1 MSKYKIIIAPR
12 AKKQI
17 DSLPSNIK
25 SKIARVLVDILAV
38 NPYLGKPLK
47 AELKGMYSYRVADY
61 RIIYSILK
69 QELIIQVIKVMYRR
83 EAYRKS

>member
-1 MSKYKIIIAPR
+1 MNRYKIHIVPR

-17 DSLPSNIK
+17 DDLPEKIK
-25 SKIARVLVDILAV
+25 SKIIAVIIEILAN

-47 AELKGMYSYRVADY
+47 AEFKGRYSYKVADY

-69 QELIIQVIKVMYRR
+69 HELIIQIIKVMHRR
-83 EAYRKS
+83 EAYR